1 MLALQRLPQLQALE
15 LSDVAGPTA
24 AQLDDTLRRCGC
36 MVVPV
41 VLCGCACFACACC
54 SYACCQFWAGWLPC
68 QSGPQSRQYLIATHR
83 HSASCSLTALHLLSV
98 QSHSPACKTPAL
110 RSLACLPRIRR
121 LAVAQAHQLQSFVGL
136 TNLGSLRG
144 EAAGEEGAPGVH
156 AVGSTGPAAHGCS
169 PCCGAPARQSLLTG
183 VDGHGVLCCGNPWCA
198 DLEALELRGAGVTNS
213 IMARLAALPALA
225 QVCHAAWCVLLCM

>member
-1 MLALQRLPQLQALE
+1 MPIHVPLPIALPHRLCRLTEGASILALQRLPQLQALE

-24 AQLDDTLRRCGC
+24 AQLDDTLRRCVC
-36 MVVPV
+36 MVVRVMLVSPV
-41 VLCGCACFACACC
+41 LVVISSGQAGCHASQAAVV
-54 SYACCQFWAGWLPC
+54 
-68 QSGPQSRQYLIATHR
+68 
-83 HSASCSLTALHLLSV
+83 SALDCNPAPNPAPRSLTALHLLSV

-156 AVGSTGPAAHGCS
+156 ALACTGAAVHVCSTCHGT
-169 PCCGAPARQSLLTG
+169 PARLSLS
-183 VDGHGVLCCGNPWCA
+183 
-198 DLEALELRGAGVTNS
+198 E
-213 IMARLAALPALA
+213 
-225 QVCHAAWCVLLCM
+225 